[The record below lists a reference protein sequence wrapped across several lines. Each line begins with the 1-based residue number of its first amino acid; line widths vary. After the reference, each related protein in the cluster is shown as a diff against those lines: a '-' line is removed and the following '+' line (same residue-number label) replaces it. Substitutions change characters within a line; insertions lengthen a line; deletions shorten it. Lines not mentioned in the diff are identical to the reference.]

1 MDRVLEES
9 EFDDEDDEDYDD
21 DFLDADDDEFAT
33 IQDHVSPSLLTKSL
47 ILQVTETQPTG
58 FKDPEDDEPDE
69 STKNLTGYGMA
80 AATVA
85 VNFSGDGGGG
95 QDSVRSVKQKK
106 RVTGAAIAATGLLSV
121 PGL

>member
-47 ILQVTETQPTG
+47 IL
-58 FKDPEDDEPDE
+58 
-69 STKNLTGYGMA
+69 
-80 AATVA
+80 
-85 VNFSGDGGGG
+85 
-95 QDSVRSVKQKK
+95 
-106 RVTGAAIAATGLLSV
+106 
-121 PGL
+121 